1 MKIKRLS
8 AVLLAL
14 VLCMSC
20 LSMTAFAYSDESA
33 AATEPTAETES
44 VVEPTTPVTED
55 SEDDKTSEE
64 LPYNFTVTEDGKIIF
79 SFNGEEYEYDMESEE
94 TTTTGKVV
102 TGGSRLNV
110 RTGAG
115 MNYEIIDQLR
125 PGEEVVV
132 IGTEGDWYEITVPEK
147 HGYVH
152 GDYLEIIEAAQGN
165 NEMDMA
171 LMMMFMSMFQNMD
184 FDGKGN
190 PDTGGAALT
199 PDGNM
204 SLVDDFGSPTG
215 EGKQFITV
223 TTKTGNIFYL
233 IIDRDDK
240 GQETVH
246 FLNLVDE
253 ADLMKLMDEEE
264 AAQFTEPT
272 EPEPVEPEPTEP
284 EPTEPEP
291 VEPEKKPNMLP
302 AIILVIAM
310 AGGGGFFLFKKFQ
323 EKQKEKE
330 QAKPDPDADYVDDE
344 EYGYDESEEFT
355 DDDDEDFIEED
366 DDNEPV

>member
-8 AVLLAL
+8 AMLLAL

-20 LSMTAFAYSDESA
+20 FSMTAFAYVDER
-33 AATEPTAETES
+33 AATEAPEATDAAESAETED
-44 VVEPTTPVTED
+44 EQTEA
-55 SEDDKTSEE
+55 SETE

-79 SFNGEEYEYDMESEE
+79 SFNGEEYEYDMETEE
-94 TTTTGKVV
+94 TTTKGKVV

-132 IGTEGDWYEITVPEK
+132 IGTEGDWYQITVPEK
-147 HGYVH
+147 TGYVH
-152 GDYLEIIEAAQGN
+152 SDYLELLETAEGN
-165 NEMDMA
+165 SEMDMA
-171 LMMMFMSMFQNMD
+171 LLMMFMSMLQNMNTD
-184 FDGKGN
+184 TDV
-190 PDTGGAALT
+190 DTGDPALT

-204 SLVDDFGSPTG
+204 NLVDDIGSPTG

-223 TTKTGNIFYL
+223 TTKTGNYFYL
-233 IIDRDDK
+233 IIDRDDE
-240 GQETVH
+240 GNETVH

-264 AAQFTEPT
+264 AAQFTEP
-272 EPEPVEPEPTEP
+272 VEEPTEP
-284 EPTEPEP
+284 EPTEPVVTDPEP
-291 VEPEKKPNMLP
+291 VEPEPEEKPNMLP

-310 AGGGGFFLFKKFQ
+310 AGGGGFFLYKKVL
-323 EKQKEKE
+323 EKKQEKE
-330 QAKPDPDADYVDDE
+330 QAKPDPDADYVDDDE
-344 EYGYDESEEFT
+344 DYGYDESEEFMDDEDEEYT
-355 DDDDEDFIEED
+355 VVDDDDE
-366 DDNEPV
+366 PV

>member
-44 VVEPTTPVTED
+44 VVEPTAPVTED

-79 SFNGEEYEYDMESEE
+79 SFNGEEYEYDMETEE
-94 TTTTGKVV
+94 TTTKGKVV

-152 GDYLEIIEAAQGN
+152 SDYLEILEAAESN

-171 LMMMFMSMFQNMD
+171 LMLMFMSIFQNMNGD
-184 FDGKGN
+184 TEGN
-190 PDTGGAALT
+190 SNTDGAALT

-272 EPEPVEPEPTEP
+272 EPEPVEPE
-284 EPTEPEP
+284 
-291 VEPEKKPNMLP
+291 KKPNMLP

-344 EYGYDESEEFT
+344 DYGYSEEYEDE
-355 DDDDEDFIEED
+355 DDVDFIADDE
-366 DDNEPV
+366 DNEPV

>member
-1 MKIKRLS
+1 MKTKRLS
-8 AVLLAL
+8 AMLLAL
-14 VLCMSC
+14 VLCVSS
-20 LSMTAFAYSDESA
+20 LSMTAFAYSDETTSA
-33 AATEPTAETES
+33 EETVEATI
-44 VVEPTTPVTED
+44 PVTENT
-55 SEDDKTSEE
+55 EDDTTTEE

-79 SFNGEEYEYDMESEE
+79 FFNGEEYEYDMESEE
-94 TTTTGKVV
+94 TTTKGKVV

-152 GDYLEIIEAAQGN
+152 SDYLEILETAQSN
-165 NEMDMA
+165 SEMDMA
-171 LMMMFMSMFQNMD
+171 LVMMFMSMFQNMNMGTD
-184 FDGKGN
+184 NSTGDG
-190 PDTGGAALT
+190 ALT

-204 SLVDDFGSPTG
+204 SLVDDYGSPTG

-223 TTKTGNIFYL
+223 TTKTGNIFYI

-264 AAQFTEPT
+264 AAQFTEP
-272 EPEPVEPEPTEP
+272 VEESVVTEPTEP
-284 EPTEPEP
+284 EPTEQEP
-291 VEPEKKPNMLP
+291 VEPEPEKKPNMLP
-302 AIILVIAM
+302 AIILIIAM

-323 EKQKEKE
+323 EQKKAKE
-330 QAKPDPDADYVDDE
+330 QEKPDPDADYVDDE
-344 EYGYDESEEFT
+344 EDYGYSEEYE
-355 DDDDEDFIEED
+355 DDDVDIIADDE
-366 DDNEPV
+366 DNEPV

>member
-44 VVEPTTPVTED
+44 VVEPTAPVTED

-79 SFNGEEYEYDMESEE
+79 SFNGEEYEYDMETEG
-94 TTTTGKVV
+94 TTTKGKVV

-190 PDTGGAALT
+190 PDTGGTALT

-264 AAQFTEPT
+264 AAQFAEPT
-272 EPEPVEPEPTEP
+272 EPVEPEPTEP

-344 EYGYDESEEFT
+344 DYGYYESEEFT